1 MSDSRQLERE
11 AEETRLQLTRTL
23 GELRERITPGQL
35 LDQAID
41 YARDSGGGE
50 FVRNLGRQATANPFS
65 VCLIG
70 AGLAWLAL
78 SNGRPDLGS
87 DWLNQKGERP
97 ARRRPT
103 RTEPAQ
109 PIYPPTSESGY
120 NPSRASED
128 RDQTDEA
135 AGPGIGERLSG
146 AAEVTAGS
154 LGEMASGAADV
165 ASAGYETAKSGIGAA
180 AEAAGEAASSA
191 AGTAS
196 NAIGNGWDFL
206 RRCADEPA
214 VIAGIG
220 VAIGAAVGAALP
232 SSQFEDRLVG
242 ETSDQLKDQARD
254 FAHEQ
259 FEQGKSKAKAAVHE
273 AVEDAGDRLHA
284 EAPGEGQDARVVASA
299 GPTPGAAGQSYSS

>member
-78 SNGRPDLGS
+78 SNGRPDFGS
-87 DWLNQKGERP
+87 DWLNQKSKRP

-103 RTEPAQ
+103 QTEPAQ
-109 PIYPPTSESGY
+109 PIHPPTSGSGY
-120 NPSRASED
+120 GPASEY

-135 AGPGIGERLSG
+135 AGPGIGQRLSE
-146 AAEVTAGS
+146 AAEATAGS
-154 LGEMASGAADV
+154 LGSMASGAADV

-180 AEAAGEAASSA
+180 AEAAGEAASNA

-196 NAIGNGWDFL
+196 NAIGDGWDFL

-242 ETSDQLKDQARD
+242 VTSDRLKDQARD

-259 FEQGKSKAKAAVHE
+259 FEQGKSKAKEAVHE

-284 EAPGEGQDARVVASA
+284 EAPGEGQEAR
-299 GPTPGAAGQSYSS
+299 AAAEESRTS